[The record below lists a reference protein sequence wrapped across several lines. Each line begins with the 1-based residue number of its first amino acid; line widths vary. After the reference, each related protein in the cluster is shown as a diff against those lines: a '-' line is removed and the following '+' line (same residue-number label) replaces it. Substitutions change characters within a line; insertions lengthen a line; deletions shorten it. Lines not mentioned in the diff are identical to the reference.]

1 MVCESPSSAGY
12 AGTTGYFPTY
22 VTVGI
27 FAWNEESGIALMLQT
42 LFRQSLFA
50 ELRERNLTC
59 EIICVANGC
68 TDQTVSLATEAIDAQ
83 KRGHPQ
89 TASFNA
95 RVAEITRRGK
105 ANAWNEF
112 VHSFSSREAQFLFM
126 MDADIV
132 LDDPDTLWKLLT
144 VLEAD
149 PHASATVDRPCKD
162 ITRKLRKNLWDRLS
176 LGSSLMTQ
184 SSEAQLCGQL
194 YCIKASVARAIYLP
208 RDLAACEDGFIK
220 ALVCTDLLTGPC
232 VPDRLRVVPE
242 AGHYFAAYTT
252 PAAVIRNQKR
262 QIIGQTLVHILIDEC
277 LIHRPPSAWG
287 RLGEWIR
294 ERDRMD
300 PAWLKRLI
308 WDHLQRTRW
317 WWRLYPG
324 MIDSPFRR
332 LRKVGGI
339 KRLKCVPAAI
349 ARCVLALVS
358 GFLAFRSL
366 RTGCMDYW
374 PHSRPAKT
382 D

>member
-1 MVCESPSSAGY
+1 MVCESPSSTEYTGRAGY
-12 AGTTGYFPTY
+12 CPTY
-22 VTVGI
+22 VTIGI

-50 ELRERNLTC
+50 ELQDRNLSC

-68 TDQTVSLATEAIDAQ
+68 TDQTVPLAAQAIAAQ
-83 KRGHPQ
+83 KEGHPEA
-89 TASFNA
+89 TAFRA
-95 RVAEITRRGK
+95 RVAEISRRGK

-112 VHSFSSREAQFLFM
+112 VHSFSSREAQYLFM

-149 PHASATVDRPCKD
+149 PRASATADRPCKD
-162 ITRKLRKNLWDRLS
+162 ITRKLRKNIWDRLS
-176 LGSSLMTQ
+176 LGSTLMTQ
-184 SSEAQLCGQL
+184 SSESQLCGQL
-194 YCIKASVARAIYLP
+194 YCIKAGVARSIYLP

-232 VPDRLRVVPE
+232 VPDRLRLVPE
-242 AGHYFAAYTT
+242 AGHFFAAYTS
-252 PAAVIRNQKR
+252 PSAVIRNQKR
-262 QIIGQTLVHILIDEC
+262 QIIGQTLVHILIDQF

-294 ERDRMD
+294 ERDRED
-300 PAWLKRLI
+300 PMWLKRLI

-332 LRKVGGI
+332 LRKLGGV
-339 KRLKCVPAAI
+339 KRLKCLPAAI

-366 RTGCMDYW
+366 RMGCMDYW